1 MRILSIKSGNDE
13 FDFKCGGFF
22 TAGRGLTTDW
32 SLVTATAPEAPMRM
46 KKVSLDLVLMRN
58 KVQSLTHT
66 EPRGFHSLQLLFGET
81 LRMWTFQ

>member
-1 MRILSIKSGNDE
+1 MRILSIKSGNAE

-46 KKVSLDLVLMRN
+46 KKVSPDLVLMRN

-66 EPRGFHSLQLLFGET
+66 QSPGVFTAYSCYLERL
-81 LRMWTFQ
+81 